1 MCVITDANHIVVSI
15 SFIRGVDAIPD
26 GFHVYEFVKGIP
38 SVGDF
43 YKTVEAS
50 NYTAKGCD
58 PTTI

>member
-1 MCVITDANHIVVSI
+1 MCVITDAKHIVVSI

-43 YKTVEAS
+43 YK
-50 NYTAKGCD
+50 
-58 PTTI
+58 P